1 MERVKRSENLKL
13 LPLAVLL
20 IITPLLSTSLRF
32 KYLYL
37 IVNILII
44 SVGAE
49 AGLFSFFLHSEE
61 NRKPAAPSVHSLL
74 PPKKSAIASD
84 SDNAPTKPAKAVG
97 ESAVEPSIFF
107 IKGSESEEEDDDD
120 EETVEENNAEDH
132 ELYQKSEKFIGNFYK
147 QLKMQREKS
156 WNEIH

>member
-1 MERVKRSENLKL
+1 MEKVRRSENLKL

-49 AGLFSFFLHSEE
+49 AGLFSFFLHSED
-61 NRKPAAPSVHSLL
+61 NRKPSTPPVSSL
-74 PPKKSAIASD
+74 PQKSAIASD
-84 SDNAPTKPAKAVG
+84 SDDAPTKPAKDVG
-97 ESAVEPSIFF
+97 EAAVEPSIFF
-107 IKGSESEEEDDDD
+107 IEASESEEEDDDD
-120 EETVEENNAEDH
+120 DEEMVEENNVEDH
-132 ELYQKSEKFIGNFYK
+132 ELYHKSEKFIGNFYK

-156 WNEIH
+156 WGEIH